1 VYSSWM
7 PTDIGVFQ
15 LDDRWDEDKFQDDGL
30 RGKVRRNYIKIAK
43 VGIILGFI
51 VVALVVLSVF
61 LPRVGVSV
69 EIIERGG
76 LISSVTAKI
85 SNNNLDSLN
94 NVVVQFGENGI
105 PQNLGNIGPF
115 ASVFSSP
122 NPSELEF
129 DRIILVANDG
139 DVRMV
144 KYRN

>member
-1 VYSSWM
+1 M
-7 PTDIGVFQ
+7 PINRGVFQ
-15 LDDRWDEDKFQDDGL
+15 LNDRWDEDKFQEDSL

-43 VGIILGFI
+43 VGIIVGFV

-61 LPRVGVSV
+61 IPRVGVNI

-76 LISSVTAKI
+76 LIDSITAKI
-85 SNNNLDSLN
+85 NNNNLDSLN
-94 NVVVQFGENGI
+94 DVVVQFGENGI

-129 DRIILVANDG
+129 DRIILTANDG
-139 DVRMV
+139 EVRVV
-144 KYRN
+144 KYRHQ

>member
-1 VYSSWM
+1 LNDKW
-7 PTDIGVFQ
+7 
-15 LDDRWDEDKFQDDGL
+15 DDDKFQENSF

-43 VGIILGFI
+43 IGITVGFV

-61 LPRVGVSV
+61 LPRVGVSI

-76 LISSVTAKI
+76 LIGSVTAKI
-85 SNNNLDSLN
+85 SNNNFDSLN
-94 NVVVQFGENGI
+94 DVVVQFGEEGI

-129 DRIILVANDG
+129 DRIILTANDG
-139 DVRMV
+139 EVRVV
-144 KYRN
+144 KYRD

>member
-1 VYSSWM
+1 MS
-7 PTDIGVFQ
+7 IGVS
-15 LDDRWDEDKFQDDGL
+15 LLSDRWDEDKFREDGL
-30 RGKVRRNYIKIAK
+30 RGKVGRNYIKIAK
-43 VGIILGFI
+43 VGIIVGFV

-61 LPRVGVSV
+61 LPRVGVNI

-76 LISSVTAKI
+76 LIGSITAKI
-85 SNNNLDSLN
+85 NNNNFDSLK

-105 PQNLGNIGPF
+105 PQSLGNIGPF

-129 DRIILVANDG
+129 DRIILTANDG
-139 DVRMV
+139 DVRVV

>member
-1 VYSSWM
+1 LN
-7 PTDIGVFQ
+7 DK
-15 LDDRWDEDKFQDDGL
+15 WDEDKFQENSF

-43 VGIILGFI
+43 VGITVGFV

-61 LPRVGVSV
+61 LPRVGVSI

-76 LISSVTAKI
+76 LIGSVTAKI
-85 SNNNLDSLN
+85 SNNNFDSLN
-94 NVVVQFGENGI
+94 DVVVQFGEEGI

-129 DRIILVANDG
+129 DRIILTANDG
-139 DVRMV
+139 EVLVV
-144 KYRN
+144 KYRD

>member
-1 VYSSWM
+1 MSA
-7 PTDIGVFQ
+7 GVFR
-15 LDDRWDEDKFQDDGL
+15 LNDKWDEDKFQENSF

-43 VGIILGFI
+43 VGIIVGFV

-61 LPRVGVSV
+61 LPRVGVSI

-76 LISSVTAKI
+76 LIGSVTAKI
-85 SNNNLDSLN
+85 SNNNFDSLN
-94 NVVVQFGENGI
+94 NVVVQFGEEGI

-129 DRIILVANDG
+129 DRIILTANDG
-139 DVRMV
+139 EVRVV
-144 KYRN
+144 KYRD

>member
-1 VYSSWM
+1 MSA
-7 PTDIGVFQ
+7 GVFQ
-15 LDDRWDEDKFQDDGL
+15 LNDKWDEDKFQENSF

-43 VGIILGFI
+43 VGIIVGFV

-61 LPRVGVSV
+61 LPRVGVSI

-76 LISSVTAKI
+76 LIGSVTAKI
-85 SNNNLDSLN
+85 SNNNFDSFN
-94 NVVVQFGENGI
+94 DVVVQFGEEGI

-129 DRIILVANDG
+129 DRIILTANDG
-139 DVRMV
+139 EVRVV
-144 KYRN
+144 KYRD

>member
-1 VYSSWM
+1 M
-7 PTDIGVFQ
+7 GAGVFQ
-15 LDDRWDEDKFQDDGL
+15 LNDKWDEDKFQENSF

-43 VGIILGFI
+43 VGIIVGFV

-61 LPRVGVSV
+61 LPRVGVSI

-76 LISSVTAKI
+76 LIGSVTAKI
-85 SNNNLDSLN
+85 SNNNFDSLN
-94 NVVVQFGENGI
+94 NVVVQFGEEGI

-129 DRIILVANDG
+129 DRIILTANDG
-139 DVRMV
+139 EVRVV
-144 KYRN
+144 KYRD

>member
-1 VYSSWM
+1 M
-7 PTDIGVFQ
+7 PINRGVFQ
-15 LDDRWDEDKFQDDGL
+15 LNDRWDEDKFQEDGL

-43 VGIILGFI
+43 VGIIVGFV

-61 LPRVGVSV
+61 IPRVGVSI

-76 LISSVTAKI
+76 LIDSITAKV

-94 NVVVQFGENGI
+94 DVVVQFGENGI

-129 DRIILVANDG
+129 DRIILTANDG
-139 DVRMV
+139 EVRVV
-144 KYRN
+144 KYRNQ

>member
-1 VYSSWM
+1 LN
-7 PTDIGVFQ
+7 DK
-15 LDDRWDEDKFQDDGL
+15 WDEDKFQENSF

-43 VGIILGFI
+43 VGIIVGFV

-61 LPRVGVSV
+61 LPRVGVSI

-76 LISSVTAKI
+76 LIGSVTAKI
-85 SNNNLDSLN
+85 SNNNFDSLN
-94 NVVVQFGENGI
+94 NVVVQFGEEGI

-129 DRIILVANDG
+129 DRIILTANDG
-139 DVRMV
+139 EVRVV
-144 KYRN
+144 KYRD

>member
-1 VYSSWM
+1 M
-7 PTDIGVFQ
+7 NIGVFQ
-15 LDDRWDEDKFQDDGL
+15 LNDRWDEDKFQEDGL

-43 VGIILGFI
+43 VGIIVGFV

-61 LPRVGVSV
+61 LPRVGVNI

-76 LISSVTAKI
+76 LIDSITAKI
-85 SNNNLDSLN
+85 SNNNFDSLK

-105 PQNLGNIGPF
+105 PQSLGNIGPF

-122 NPSELEF
+122 NPGELKF
-129 DRIILVANDG
+129 DRIILTANDG
-139 DVRMV
+139 DVQVV

>member
-1 VYSSWM
+1 M
-7 PTDIGVFQ
+7 NDK
-15 LDDRWDEDKFQDDGL
+15 WDEDKFQENSF

-43 VGIILGFI
+43 VGITVGFV

-61 LPRVGVSV
+61 LPRVGVSI

-76 LISSVTAKI
+76 LIGSVTAKI
-85 SNNNLDSLN
+85 SNNNFDSLN
-94 NVVVQFGENGI
+94 DVVVQFGEEGI

-129 DRIILVANDG
+129 DRIILTANDG
-139 DVRMV
+139 EVRVV
-144 KYRN
+144 KYRD

>member
-1 VYSSWM
+1 M
-7 PTDIGVFQ
+7 NDK
-15 LDDRWDEDKFQDDGL
+15 WDEDKFQENSF

-43 VGIILGFI
+43 VGIIVGFV

-61 LPRVGVSV
+61 LPRVGVSI

-76 LISSVTAKI
+76 LIGSVTAKI
-85 SNNNLDSLN
+85 SNNNFDSLN
-94 NVVVQFGENGI
+94 DVVVQFGEEGI

-129 DRIILVANDG
+129 DRIILTANDG
-139 DVRMV
+139 EVRVV
-144 KYRN
+144 KYRD

>member
-1 VYSSWM
+1 MNDKW
-7 PTDIGVFQ
+7 
-15 LDDRWDEDKFQDDGL
+15 DDDKFQENSF

-43 VGIILGFI
+43 IGITVGFV

-61 LPRVGVSV
+61 LPRVGVSI

-76 LISSVTAKI
+76 LIGSVTAKI
-85 SNNNLDSLN
+85 SNNNFDSLN
-94 NVVVQFGENGI
+94 DVVVQFGEEGI

-129 DRIILVANDG
+129 DRIILTANDG
-139 DVRMV
+139 EVRVV
-144 KYRN
+144 KYRD

>member
-1 VYSSWM
+1 M
-7 PTDIGVFQ
+7 PINIGVFQ
-15 LDDRWDEDKFQDDGL
+15 LNDRWDEDKFQEDGL

-43 VGIILGFI
+43 VGIIVGFV

-61 LPRVGVSV
+61 IPRVGVNI

-76 LISSVTAKI
+76 LIDSIRAKI

-94 NVVVQFGENGI
+94 DVVVQFGENGI

-129 DRIILVANDG
+129 DRIILTANDG
-139 DVRMV
+139 EVRVV
-144 KYRN
+144 KYRNQ

>member
-1 VYSSWM
+1 M
-7 PTDIGVFQ
+7 NIGVFQ
-15 LDDRWDEDKFQDDGL
+15 LNDRWDEDKFQEDGL

-43 VGIILGFI
+43 VGIIVGFV

-61 LPRVGVSV
+61 LPRVGVNI

-76 LISSVTAKI
+76 LIDSITAKI
-85 SNNNLDSLN
+85 SNNNFDSLN

-105 PQNLGNIGPF
+105 PQSLGNIGPF

-122 NPSELEF
+122 NPGELKF
-129 DRIILVANDG
+129 DRIILTANDG
-139 DVRMV
+139 DVQVV

>member
-1 VYSSWM
+1 MSA
-7 PTDIGVFQ
+7 GVFQ
-15 LDDRWDEDKFQDDGL
+15 LNDKWDEDKFQENSF

-43 VGIILGFI
+43 VGIIVGFV

-61 LPRVGVSV
+61 LPRVGVSI

-76 LISSVTAKI
+76 LIGSVTAKI
-85 SNNNLDSLN
+85 SNNNFDSLN
-94 NVVVQFGENGI
+94 GVVVQFGEEGI

-129 DRIILVANDG
+129 DRIILTANDG
-139 DVRMV
+139 EVRVV
-144 KYRN
+144 KYRD